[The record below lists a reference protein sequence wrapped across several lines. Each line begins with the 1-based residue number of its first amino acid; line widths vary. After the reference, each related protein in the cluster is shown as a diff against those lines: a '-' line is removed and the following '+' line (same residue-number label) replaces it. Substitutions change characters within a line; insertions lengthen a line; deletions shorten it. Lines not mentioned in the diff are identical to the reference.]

1 MADRDFASEAVGDI
15 PSRSRRR
22 TGLIIVLLFILF
34 ALAGSFG
41 SGFWMG
47 MQYNNKTAAK
57 TATGENTSK
66 MKARL
71 EMLEGEVKRYER
83 EAKEREAAIKNATA
97 AVGDLTFYKDLPEQ
111 AVTPAPL
118 TQPSRPNAEPNTKP
132 NAEKTP
138 ASKRKPD
145 VSSIIKRELA
155 AEPGSGMTRPAGKY
169 LMQVGSFQRRSDAE
183 ELKQQLAG
191 LRLAATVEQNIISG
205 LGLWYRVYMGPYA
218 NRKDAEPDRAHVQ
231 SALHITG
238 LIIKR

>member
-1 MADRDFASEAVGDI
+1 MADRDFASESVGKT
-15 PSRSRRR
+15 PPHARRR
-22 TGLIIVLLFILF
+22 TAAIIVLSFILIAF
-34 ALAGSFG
+34 VGSFG
-41 SGFWMG
+41 GGFWMG

-71 EMLEGEVKRYER
+71 EMLESEVKRYEQ

-132 NAEKTP
+132 NAGKTP
-138 ASKRKPD
+138 ASMQKPD
-145 VSSIIKRELA
+145 VSSIIKQELTVK
-155 AEPGSGMTRPAGKY
+155 PGSMVTRPAGKY

-183 ELKQQLAG
+183 ELKNQLAG
-191 LRLAATVEQNIISG
+191 LKLHALIERSLVPG
-205 LGLWYRVYMGPYA
+205 LGLWYRVHLGPYA
-218 NRKDAEPDRAHVQ
+218 SRKDAEPDKARVQ